1 MSPLDIYEPPHGDR
15 VKGAEHPRADPL
27 AQVQECTVAPLP
39 CLRVVTIPKECI
51 SSMWI
56 VVWPIFSSSLNSMQ
70 RVATGVEDCPKLAH
84 HGRVQVGMREL
95 TVLPLCSHDVL
106 GHELCTTGLS
116 VHGQCSAAPADKL
129 LATMSSSA
137 SASSSGSGRTRG
149 KEGVVFRLRL
159 CSSAVIHRLFF
170 NLPSSDVP
178 SSCCMSSS

>member
-15 VKGAEHPRADPL
+15 VKGAEHPQADPL

-84 HGRVQVGMREL
+84 HGCVQVGMREL

-106 GHELCTTGLS
+106 GHELCTTRLS
-116 VHGQCSAAPADKL
+116 VHGQCSPHLPTNCWPRCLPLQVPAHRGREEQE
-129 LATMSSSA
+129 ARRA
-137 SASSSGSGRTRG
+137 WYSG
-149 KEGVVFRLRL
+149 
-159 CSSAVIHRLFF
+159 
-170 NLPSSDVP
+170 
-178 SSCCMSSS
+178 